1 MSTDKWINKM
11 WCIRAV
17 RFYSATQRNEVPMCA
32 TAWTDLE
39 NVPSEE
45 ADTEG
50 HMSYDSIYRKCQ
62 EEAIL

>member
-1 MSTDKWINKM
+1 M
-11 WCIRAV
+11 WCIHAV
-17 RFYSATQRNEVPMCA
+17 RFCSATKRNEVPMCA
-32 TAWTDLE
+32 PAWTDLE
-39 NVPSEE
+39 NMPSEE